1 MPHGIV
7 SGVVFA
13 LTPTILLGVIFWFIM
28 RAIIR
33 ADRTERA
40 AYTKI
45 EAEERARFER
55 ERGVTRTAP
64 PTAD

>member
-55 ERGVTRTAP
+55 ERSVTTTAP